1 MIKGIELAQKLVLN
15 SAFFVVENGGNFEI
29 QLNDSEIS
37 LEIIFNVEKEDLNK
51 ILIADEVTLLGVDEK
66 TVTVEVNKY
75 SNYSFNYEEF
85 EKFFKKCELD
95 VTNLTLAIEFD
106 TPVLSFDNEELQGW
120 EHLYFNGS
128 FIKFYNQSVYVKGY
142 WKPFIFKYIA
152 KILKDTN
159 SIASEGLDIY
169 SEFQEVTDSHDYSL
183 YDILTNDKKNEKLVF
198 ELTLPDHIQVLKL
211 SVKESLEILKT
222 SINKTLKDYENY
234 KIIIQNKDYIST
246 IESESPE
253 QLHSNLEIFMSKL
266 NHVGKKIDSIIN
278 GL

>member
-29 QLNDSEIS
+29 QLNDSEIN

-51 ILIADEVTLLGVDEK
+51 ILIVDEVIILNVDEESI
-66 TVTVEVNKY
+66 TIEVTKY
-75 SNYSFNYEEF
+75 SDYSFNFEEF
-85 EKFFKKCELD
+85 KNFLKNCKLD
-95 VTNLTLAIEFD
+95 ITNLTLPTEDIPA
-106 TPVLSFDNEELQGW
+106 LSFEEEELQGW
-120 EHLYFNGS
+120 EHLYFNGE
-128 FIKFYNQSVYVKGY
+128 FIKFYNQQVYCVNNWRPK
-142 WKPFIFKYIA
+142 IFKYIA
-152 KILKDTN
+152 KLLENRNKLI
-159 SIASEGLDIY
+159 SECLLTF
-169 SEFQEVTDSHDYSL
+169 SEFPDVTDSHDYSL
-183 YDILTNDKKNEKLVF
+183 YDILTNDKKNEKLIF

-211 SVKESLEILKT
+211 PVKESLELLKT

-246 IESESPE
+246 IELESPE

-266 NHVGKKIDSIIN
+266 NHVGKKIDSNIN